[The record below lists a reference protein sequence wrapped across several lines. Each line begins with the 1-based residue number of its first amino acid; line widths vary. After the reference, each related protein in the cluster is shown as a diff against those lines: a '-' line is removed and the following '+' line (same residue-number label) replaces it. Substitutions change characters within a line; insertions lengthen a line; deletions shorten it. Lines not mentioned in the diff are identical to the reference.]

1 MTDVTWLTPK
11 ERRCLIAG
19 YRIARA
25 QANCEREELA
35 STFFSTLNE
44 IQDELSGVRS
54 EITRMRAIER
64 AVAIEREPWQLLN

>member
-1 MTDVTWLTPK
+1 
-11 ERRCLIAG
+11 
-19 YRIARA
+19 
-25 QANCEREELA
+25 LA